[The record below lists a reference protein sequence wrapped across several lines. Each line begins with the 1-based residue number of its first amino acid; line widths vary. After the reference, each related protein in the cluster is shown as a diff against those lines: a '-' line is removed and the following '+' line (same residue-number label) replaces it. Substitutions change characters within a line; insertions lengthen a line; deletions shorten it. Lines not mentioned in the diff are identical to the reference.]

1 MKTVATVIETPKRSH
16 YLVGVSARCATE
28 VNNTIPHRVITM
40 DNNDGKITVI
50 ENPKGEYLSFGPG
63 EGNDE
68 ISSKTINLV
77 GVSFPKEVFLNVCV
91 VPYES
96 IEPTYIKR

>member
-1 MKTVATVIETPKRSH
+1 M
-16 YLVGVSARCATE
+16 
-28 VNNTIPHRVITM
+28 NNK
-40 DNNDGKITVI
+40 DGKITVI

-68 ISSKTINLV
+68 YSPKTIKLV
-77 GVSFPKEVFLNVCV
+77 GVIFPKEVFLNICA